1 MGSSGMLTSP
11 LARIH
16 SPRRIP
22 NPPRAVRMTFYLLS
36 CHQRGRRAPRQAPR
50 SPARPWSSQ
59 RPLPVPP
66 SVSPPPPAPIRTGAP
81 WQRGGA
87 GLSAPRGR
95 GRVEGIPATQRLQS
109 RQQSQCD
116 VCRAATPPPATRP
129 PPAPG
134 FPTCRGLQRPDVLG
148 PEGAVGLLQAPSI
161 GQQGA
166 ELLVDLSIGTGDK
179 VGPGHRK
186 FRHFPRELMRVV
198 GISGKMRRKNP
209 P

>member
-1 MGSSGMLTSP
+1 MLTSP

-109 RQQSQCD
+109 RQQSHCD
-116 VCRAATPPPATRP
+116 ACRAATPPPATWRP
-129 PPAPG
+129 AGSGLPYLPG
-134 FPTCRGLQRPDVLG
+134 PSETGCTWTRRSSRPSSG
-148 PEGAVGLLQAPSI
+148 P
-161 GQQGA
+161 
-166 ELLVDLSIGTGDK
+166 VDWAAGS
-179 VGPGHRK
+179 
-186 FRHFPRELMRVV
+186 
-198 GISGKMRRKNP
+198 
-209 P
+209 